1 MTDEDSTLEPGT
13 GEFPTADDLPD
24 EPLTADDIDPFTI
37 DSEGIEDINEFA
49 TEAWKHST
57 TADERIRAVIKRVTV
72 PKSAADVADAA
83 AVSETKARN
92 TLNDLATEGVVQT
105 QETASRTR
113 YRRDPDWHLLQ
124 QVHGLAQSETLVDQI
139 QRVKAELATY
149 TETYGA
155 ASPEEVLVSDREL
168 SEDEHTDISHWRTA
182 QREFGYLRTA
192 YRLREA
198 KTNLPGHRQQTES
211 TSQRA
216 PPHEDIDQSIIQ

>member
-1 MTDEDSTLEPGT
+1 MTDEDSPPEPGT

-24 EPLTADDIDPFTI
+24 DPLTADDIDPFAV
-37 DSEGIEDINEFA
+37 DSEGVEDINEFA

-72 PKSAADVADAA
+72 PKSATDVADAA

-92 TLNDLATEGVVQT
+92 TLEDLITEGIVQRR
-105 QETASRTR
+105 ETTARTL

-124 QVHGLAQSETLVDQI
+124 QVHQLAQSETLIDQI
-139 QRVKAELATY
+139 QRVKAELSTY

-155 ASPEEVLVSDREL
+155 DSPEEVLVSDREL

-182 QREFGYLRTA
+182 QREFGYLRAA

-211 TSQRA
+211 TSERA
-216 PPHEDIDQSIIQ
+216 PPSEDVDRSIIQ